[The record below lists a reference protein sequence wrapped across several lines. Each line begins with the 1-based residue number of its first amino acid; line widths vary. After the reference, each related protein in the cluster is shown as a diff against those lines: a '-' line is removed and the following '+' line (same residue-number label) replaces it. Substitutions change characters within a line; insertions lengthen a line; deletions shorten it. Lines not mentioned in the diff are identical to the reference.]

1 MNRSSNISETPYNCK
16 RSGTINNFFGI
27 FSSKPCRHFDSYIID
42 RNNSSCATQH
52 QRPPSSSGRV
62 HLEARMATTIR
73 LASPAKLWRSYLAA
87 LDANPIRT
95 KVATSTTLFV
105 TGDIICQLGI
115 ERRQLG
121 LEDRI
126 RDAGVIKDV
135 RNLYDVSVRSKAV

>member
-1 MNRSSNISETPYNCK
+1 
-16 RSGTINNFFGI
+16 
-27 FSSKPCRHFDSYIID
+27 
-42 RNNSSCATQH
+42 
-52 QRPPSSSGRV
+52 
-62 HLEARMATTIR
+62 MATTIR

-135 RNLYDVSVRSKAV
+135 RNLYDVSVCLNRFGAWRTGTDEDKPYRTIRMGLCESHDLQASQLRPDD